1 MLNLKKKKSK
11 LIICLIVAS
20 VIFVWWWN
28 RPTLTELKN
37 CRACEGFV
45 EEESGDMSD
54 IEPISDS
61 PFTRPVPPPPPTDE
75 NPGKLKGQG

>member
-11 LIICLIVAS
+11 LIIFLIVSS

-45 EEESGDMSD
+45 EEEESGDEDESD
-54 IEPISDS
+54 YDS
-61 PFTRPVPPPPPTDE
+61 EESYIASELEEEEYVNTDE
-75 NPGKLKGQG
+75 D